1 MNIFMREMRT
11 YRKSIIF
18 WCIGIIFLVGTG
30 MAKYKATASNGQIT
44 ELFHQMPKSLQAIMG
59 SGALDLS
66 KASGYFGILVLYLFL
81 MATIHAA
88 MIGSNIIA
96 KEERDKT
103 AEFLFVKP
111 ISRIIT
117 HRISA
122 VHNKNGEIS
131 YKTKGDNNDAPDLW
145 TVYPQNIIG
154 NYSNFTIPYVGYAL
168 NFVSSKTGSA
178 LLLVVPGILLT
189 LSA

>member
-1 MNIFMREMRT
+1 MMKKIL
-11 YRKSIIF
+11 SIIGSV
-18 WCIGIIFLVGTG
+18 IKNIFLVILCFLAFIVISSRFTG
-30 MAKYKATASNGQIT
+30 GESTILGYQLKAVLSGSMEPT
-44 ELFHQMPKSLQAIMG
+44 FHTGSVIAIKL
-59 SGALDLS
+59 GANPSSYEKGDIVTFHMDNKL
-66 KASGYFGILVLYLFL
+66 
-81 MATIHAA
+81 
-88 MIGSNIIA
+88 
-96 KEERDKT
+96 
-103 AEFLFVKP
+103 
-111 ISRIIT
+111 IT

-189 LSA
+189 LSALRNLLHLRREFEQKTAG